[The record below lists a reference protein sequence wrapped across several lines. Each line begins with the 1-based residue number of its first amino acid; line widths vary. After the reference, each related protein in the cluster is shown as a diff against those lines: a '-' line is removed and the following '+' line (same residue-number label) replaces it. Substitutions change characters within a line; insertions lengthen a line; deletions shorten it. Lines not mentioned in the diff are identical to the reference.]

1 MEVRG
6 NTNVQRSENVSP
18 LRFRTS
24 AKKKWLKKQ
33 EKIFL
38 LCVCVYFYRIAIN
51 LWLDD
56 TKGLIYFKKKIP
68 QKFFATFTDL
78 SVFFLAISTHYY
90 DQSNKIEWCFNKIA
104 IIFAFKFNIFTKFMH
119 IRDPV
124 KLNFGYLYLLIIV
137 IIS

>member
-1 MEVRG
+1 MSKEVKMSPHWDFAQ
-6 NTNVQRSENVSP
+6 VQKKMVKKARKNISIVRVCLFLSHSDNFMAWWHKRIN
-18 LRFRTS
+18 LFQ
-24 AKKKWLKKQ
+24 KKKFLKS
-33 EKIFL
+33 FL
-38 LCVCVYFYRIAIN
+38 RPSRIS
-51 LWLDD
+51 
-56 TKGLIYFKKKIP
+56 
-68 QKFFATFTDL
+68 Q
-78 SVFFLAISTHYY
+78 FFLAISTHYY

>member
-6 NTNVQRSENVSP
+6 NTNVQRSENVSIKI
-18 LRFRTS
+18 S
-24 AKKKWLKKQ
+24 HKCKKKWLKKQ

-38 LCVCVYFYRIAIN
+38 LCVCVYFYRIAIT

-56 TKGLIYFKKKIP
+56 TKGLIYFKKKFLKSFLRPSRIS
-68 QKFFATFTDL
+68 Q
-78 SVFFLAISTHYY
+78 FFLAISTHYY

>member
-38 LCVCVYFYRIAIN
+38 LCVCVYFYRIAIT

-56 TKGLIYFKKKIP
+56 TKGLIYFKKKNSS
-68 QKFFATFTDL
+68 KVFCDLHGSLSFFGNLHA
-78 SVFFLAISTHYY
+78 
-90 DQSNKIEWCFNKIA
+90 
-104 IIFAFKFNIFTKFMH
+104 
-119 IRDPV
+119 
-124 KLNFGYLYLLIIV
+124 LL
-137 IIS
+137 